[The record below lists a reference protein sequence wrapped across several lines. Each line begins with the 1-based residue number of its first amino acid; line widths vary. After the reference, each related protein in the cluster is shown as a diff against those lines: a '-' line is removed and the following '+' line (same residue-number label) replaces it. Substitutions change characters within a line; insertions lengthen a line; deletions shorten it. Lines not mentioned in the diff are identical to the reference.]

1 MKTINFSIDELK
13 KRNISEY
20 LIGINIVIF
29 IIMFLID
36 PSFSTKTIVK
46 FGAKVNFLI
55 ADGEYYRFITPMFL
69 HLSFYHLGFNC
80 LAIYILGRDIETI
93 FGKKRFLGIYFFSG
107 FISSLASFL
116 FNASISAGAS
126 GAVFGLLGSHIFLYF
141 TFKERYK
148 KIYGNSFLVLIGI
161 NLVFGFIS
169 PNIDNVGHLG
179 GLIAGIIVT
188 YAVHIKNHPF
198 DFKRQ
203 LITFLVIPI
212 ITLGITFT
220 GISNYKDSI
229 DYHIYKGLTL
239 IRMESYDQAKEAI
252 DLGESKYPQYSD
264 FDYLRDYMSKQINS
278 N

>member
-1 MKTINFSIDELK
+1 VKTINLSIDELK

-20 LIGINIVIF
+20 LIGINIIVF

-36 PSFSTKTIVK
+36 PSFSTKTIVQ

-55 ADGEYYRFITPMFL
+55 ADGEYYRFITPIFL

-80 LAIYILGRDIETI
+80 LAIYILGRDIEMI
-93 FGKKRFLGIYFFSG
+93 FGRKKFLAIYFFSG
-107 FISSLASFL
+107 FVSSLGSFL

-161 NLVFGFIS
+161 NLAFGFMH
-169 PNIDNVGHLG
+169 PNIDNIGHLG
-179 GLIAGIIVT
+179 GLIGGIIIT

-203 LITFLVIPI
+203 LITLLIIPVV
-212 ITLGITFT
+212 TLGITFV
-220 GISNYKDSI
+220 GISRYEDSI
-229 DYHIYKGLTL
+229 QYHIYKGLTL
-239 IRMESYDQAKEAI
+239 IRMEAYDRAKEAI
-252 DLGESKYPQYSD
+252 DIGEEKYPQYSD
-264 FDYLRDYMSKQINS
+264 FDYLRNYMSDELNK
-278 N
+278 

>member
-1 MKTINFSIDELK
+1 VTTINISIDELK

-20 LIGINIVIF
+20 LIGINIIIF

-36 PSFSTKTIVK
+36 PSFSTKTIVR

-55 ADGEYYRFITPMFL
+55 ADGEYYRFITPIFL

-80 LAIYILGRDIETI
+80 LAIYILGRDIEAI
-93 FGKKRFLGIYFFSG
+93 FGKKRFLAIYFFSG

-141 TFKERYK
+141 NFKERYK
-148 KIYGNSFLVLIGI
+148 KIYGNSFLILIGI
-161 NLVFGFIS
+161 NLVMGFVY
-169 PNIDNVGHLG
+169 PNIDNFGHLG
-179 GLIAGIIVT
+179 GLIGGVIIT
-188 YAVHIKNHPF
+188 YAVHVKNHPF
-198 DFKRQ
+198 DLKRQ
-203 LITFLVIPI
+203 IITFLIIPI

-220 GISNYKDSI
+220 GISRYEDSVE
-229 DYHIYKGLTL
+229 YHIYKGLTL
-239 IRMESYDQAKEAI
+239 IRMEAYDRAKEAI

-264 FDYLRDYMSKQINS
+264 FDYLRNYMNDELNK
-278 N
+278 